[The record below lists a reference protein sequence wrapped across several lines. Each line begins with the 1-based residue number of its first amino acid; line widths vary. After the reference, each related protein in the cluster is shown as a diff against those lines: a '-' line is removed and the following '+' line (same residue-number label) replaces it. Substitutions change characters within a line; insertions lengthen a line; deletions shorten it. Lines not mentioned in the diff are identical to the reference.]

1 MPTGSLYTAP
11 FRWEQHLG
19 KTSLDGFVSSDYK
32 ARIIEG
38 IRNLQLPI
46 LSNLSPELIVK
57 IHQDSGYFLFRESL
71 VEALRNVQGEIG
83 SPDFVRQV
91 QQIETDILLPKVD
104 AIYKEI
110 NSSLFKRMTRA
121 TVEGT
126 FTFLQTFLGNVPTGL
141 DVDANTRASIISGGL
156 SFLRELIKGFERKQD
171 HRIWAQ
177 LLPDKPNISIYGSP
191 LTLKHE
197 GDTNW
202 DIDDKPSM
210 EIKIS
215 KGIIKSYK

>member
-126 FTFLQTFLGNVPTGL
+126 FTFLQTL
-141 DVDANTRASIISGGL
+141 
-156 SFLRELIKGFERKQD
+156 
-171 HRIWAQ
+171 
-177 LLPDKPNISIYGSP
+177 
-191 LTLKHE
+191 
-197 GDTNW
+197 
-202 DIDDKPSM
+202 
-210 EIKIS
+210 
-215 KGIIKSYK
+215 